1 MSDPDSARWAAIGGH
16 YTDKWASA
24 NEAFAARYT
33 AMADTYL
40 AKDSTAGAR
49 YAALG
54 EHFARQWAATDEAST
69 ARYRGLGDYFASGGS
84 DYLCSIC

>member
-1 MSDPDSARWAAIGGH
+1 MNRKKEPTRTTRLALSLLCLALLTLVPFTTVLAGEDAR
-16 YTDKWASA
+16 S
-24 NEAFAARYT
+24 
-33 AMADTYL
+33 
-40 AKDSTAGAR
+40 AR

-84 DYLCSIC
+84 DYLCSMC